1 MFYLQHRVQFRISA
15 SHVEI
20 DMCRFQTY
28 MDVWFHVANYS
39 LQKHSYSICHN
50 DLQKKITS
58 NVSVGVHGIVIFD
71 AASSEVYCRNCYFL
85 FRWRGEVRNL
95 LPFRWGGGGVRWCCC
110 CQWPSP
116 MFLAISNRILFLLPF
131 LLISIRFIG
140 PIKVYPI
147 FAKCS
152 CKKN

>member
-1 MFYLQHRVQFRISA
+1 MFYLQHRVQFRVSA

-20 DMCRFQTY
+20 DMCRFQAY

-50 DLQKKITS
+50 VLQKKITS
-58 NVSVGVHGIVIFD
+58 NVSVDVRGIVTV
-71 AASSEVYCRNCYFL
+71 SSEVCCRNWYFL
-85 FRWRGEVRNL
+85 FEWR
-95 LPFRWGGGGVRWCCC
+95 GGGGWEVCFRICYFFPGGGGCSC
-110 CQWPSP
+110 CQWLSP
-116 MFLAISNRILFLLPF
+116 MFLAISNRILFPLPF